1 MREWVTNLIAFGQAT
16 LCEIQTFAMISP
28 SDALIRGN
36 AEFLVDIPS
45 IAGIYLHLVPV
56 GGIAIRH
63 VYDDIR

>member
-1 MREWVTNLIAFGQAT
+1 
-16 LCEIQTFAMISP
+16 MISP